1 MTLDDV
7 ATEPVDVWPE
17 NVQAFHLF
25 GFLSTQWRTSMSGPS
40 GLDYGVLFHKMDR
53 MSLSTDEYVDLELQ
67 IQIME
72 EAALR
77 AIHAP
82 K

>member
-25 GFLSTQWRTSMSGPS
+25 GFLSTQWRTSMSRPS

-53 MSLSTDEYVDLELQ
+53 MSLAADEYSELELQ

-77 AIHAP
+77 AIHAS

>member
-53 MSLSTDEYVDLELQ
+53 MSLSTEEYADMELQ

-77 AIHAP
+77 AIHAS

>member
-7 ATEPVDVWPE
+7 ATGPIDVWPE

-25 GFLSTQWRTSMSGPS
+25 GFLSTQWRTSGNGPT

-53 MSLSTDEYVDLELQ
+53 LNLGTDEYAELELQ

-72 EAALR
+72 EVAL
-77 AIHAP
+77 ACIHAP

>member
-1 MTLDDV
+1 MTLEDV
-7 ATEPVDVWPE
+7 ATGPVDVWPE

-25 GFLSTQWRTSMSGPS
+25 SFLSTQWRTSVNGPT

-53 MSLSTDEYVDLELQ
+53 LNLDAEEYAELELQ
-67 IQIME
+67 VQIME
-72 EAALR
+72 EAAL
-77 AIHAP
+77 ACIHAS

>member
-7 ATEPVDVWPE
+7 ATGPIDVWPE

-25 GFLSTQWRTSMSGPS
+25 GFLSTQWRTTMNGPT

-53 MSLSTDEYVDLELQ
+53 LNLGTDEYAELELQ

-72 EAALR
+72 EAAL
-77 AIHAP
+77 ACMHAP